1 MTQRKIRFI
10 LDSVKNTKTFESL
23 FERLIDCPVALFEA
37 PPKALGSSRVRD
49 QEFIDDERIEPKSSE
64 TLVLQNE
71 TEELLQWTKAKLDLR
86 KLPTY
91 YLMLSKFR
99 LSMLVGLSFYL
110 WNTGIITGFS
120 KSVLRF

>member
-1 MTQRKIRFI
+1 LTQRKIKFI

-37 PPKALGSSRVRD
+37 PPKVVGSSRVRD
-49 QEFIDDERIEPKSSE
+49 QEFIDEERIRLEPKRSE
-64 TLVLQNE
+64 TLVLQTQNE
-71 TEELLQWTKAKLDLR
+71 TEELLQWTKTKLDFR

-99 LSMLVGLSFYL
+99 LSMLVGLPF
-110 WNTGIITGFS
+110 
-120 KSVLRF
+120 KC